1 MTQARV
7 TRVAALGIAVAV
19 MLLQSA
25 CTEKVVAPNAPGPPP
40 PPVTPDLVQVIF
52 DGNCAFSGC
61 HGSSAPAGGL
71 DLSAAHSYGMLVDV
85 PSQACMSLLRVKPFK
100 PDSSCVIKRLTGEV
114 PPQMPIG
121 GSLSAAQMNVIRNWI
136 AEGAKPGGPAAA
148 LAAGEAADFR
158 VGRLR

>member
-25 CTEKVVAPNAPGPPP
+25 CTEKVVPPNAPGPPP
-40 PPVTPDLVQVIF
+40 PSVTPDSVQVIF
-52 DGNCAFSGC
+52 DGSCAFSGC
-61 HGSSAPAGGL
+61 HGGSAPAAGL
-71 DLSAAHSYGMLVDV
+71 DLSAAHSYRMLVDV
-85 PSQACMSLLRVKPFK
+85 PSQACASLLQVKPFK

-121 GSLSAAQMNVIRNWI
+121 GSLSAAQVNVIRNWI

-148 LAAGEAADFR
+148 LAAGEAADLLVR
-158 VGRLR
+158 RIP